1 MGKEKKNP
9 SNVEIKQNNV
19 LFFIQPVFNL
29 GCGKMEKD
37 EQLKPTYKV
46 QNLLGDRLNLTDLDS
61 TSSEPN
67 LIHTVVKVS
76 FYKSCDKKRKHR

>member
-1 MGKEKKNP
+1 
-9 SNVEIKQNNV
+9 
-19 LFFIQPVFNL
+19 
-29 GCGKMEKD
+29 MEKD

-61 TSSEPN
+61 TSLEPN